1 MNKKHR
7 GLPMKKNKFS
17 GSGTQNLQEQRAP
30 VVHHYEDKGNANVNI
45 GGDNNGGV
53 FIHGSREESQA
64 RHRETLEKVGKVSST
79 ESEQVLIRTYVN
91 STIWKKKK
99 FIATTQG
106 ELDFKHHICRRILWD
121 LKVPDIDAK
130 SFWARNRNHVRK
142 CLVIKRN
149 NVVSALKQNF
159 MSKCKKDELYR
170 ADRHTNCS
178 FVSCIDTLL
187 QSGSPTWTRRNETLC
202 RLLTN

>member
-64 RHRETLEKVGKVSST
+64 GHRETLEKVGKVSST

-91 STIWKKKK
+91 STLWKKKK
-99 FIATTQG
+99 FIATSQG
-106 ELDFKHHICRRILWD
+106 ELDFKHHIC
-121 LKVPDIDAK
+121 
-130 SFWARNRNHVRK
+130 
-142 CLVIKRN
+142 
-149 NVVSALKQNF
+149 
-159 MSKCKKDELYR
+159 
-170 ADRHTNCS
+170 
-178 FVSCIDTLL
+178 
-187 QSGSPTWTRRNETLC
+187 
-202 RLLTN
+202 